1 MKTALVSFSGGQDS
15 TTCLFW
21 ALNHYDRVHTIGF
34 DYGQKN
40 HVELSCRKSILQK
53 IYSQFPQY
61 AEKLASDVVVNI
73 RSFGQI
79 AQSALTGNDQTMGE
93 ISENGLPN
101 SFVPGRNLVFLTY
114 AAARAYLINAQTI
127 VAGMG
132 QTDFSGYPDCR
143 RNTMD
148 ALQNA
153 LTLGLDRSIEITTPL
168 MFLTKA
174 QTWELAEMLG
184 GKTLVDFIVENTHT
198 CYEGDHQHFHEWGY
212 GCGGCPAC
220 QLRDKG
226 WKEYLARKKR

>member
-40 HVELSCRKSILQK
+40 RVELDCRKTILQK
-53 IYSQFPQY
+53 IKEQFPQLGK
-61 AEKLASDVVVNI
+61 KLASDLVVDI

-79 AQSALTGNDQTMGE
+79 AQSALTGSDQAMGE
-93 ISENGLPN
+93 VGENGLPN

-114 AAARAYLINAQTI
+114 AAARAYLIKAQTI
-127 VAGMG
+127 VGGMG

-143 RNTMD
+143 RDTMD
-148 ALQNA
+148 ALQKA
-153 LTLGLDRSIEITTPL
+153 LSLGLDQGVEIVTPL

-174 QTWELAEMLG
+174 QTWKLAENLG
-184 GKTLVDFIVENTHT
+184 GEALVHFIVENTHT
-198 CYEGDHQHFHEWGY
+198 CYEGDHRHHHDWGY
-212 GCGGCPAC
+212 GCGVCPAC
-220 QLRDKG
+220 RLREKG
-226 WKEYLARKKR
+226 WKEYQANH